1 MAPRSMDREESLIF
15 QFDRLRGCWRE
26 EVSEAL
32 VRQAREDAIALWP
45 NGAPGALGNAPTDIP
60 LLYPVL
66 PAPAKAT
73 GAAVIVC
80 PGGGFRSHV
89 PWEAFPFA
97 EWFSEQGVAGFVL
110 QYRLLPYVMPAML
123 DDGIQAV
130 RLVRSR
136 AAEFGIDPGRI
147 GMIGFSAGG
156 YVTAMVSTHSNQG
169 DPGAADPVQRASSRP
184 DAAMLFYPVV
194 DIHTLPRLARSLL
207 NDPDPDPALTRRYSA
222 SLNVSRDTP
231 SAFIYG
237 LQTDQMV
244 PYQQIMAYAEACEQH
259 NVSFELHLY
268 SYGLHGAGVAS
279 ADPRLNWQ
287 ASLANW
293 LDTRGFLK
301 DDWVG
306 QTVNNG

>member
-1 MAPRSMDREESLIF
+1 MDREESLIF
-15 QFDRLRGCWRE
+15 QLDRLHGCWRE
-26 EVSEAL
+26 EVSEEL
-32 VRQAREDAIALWP
+32 VRKARKDAIVLWP
-45 NGAPGALGNAPTDIP
+45 DGAPGARGNAPADVP

-66 PAPAKAT
+66 PAPGKAT

-97 EWFSEQGVAGFVL
+97 EWFSEQGITSFVL
-110 QYRLLPYVMPAML
+110 QYRLLPYTMPAML
-123 DDGIQAV
+123 DDGMQAV

-136 AAEFGIDPGRI
+136 AAEFGVDPGRI

-156 YVTAMVSTHSNQG
+156 YVTAMVSTHLNQG
-169 DPGAADPVQRASSRP
+169 DPGTADPVQRASSWP

-207 NDPDPDPALTRRYSA
+207 DDPDPDPALTRCYSA
-222 SLNVSRDTP
+222 SLNVSQDTP
-231 SAFIYG
+231 ATFIYG

-287 ASLANW
+287 VSLTNW
-293 LDTRGFLK
+293 LGTRGFLK
-301 DDWVG
+301 DNAVD
-306 QTVNNG
+306 